1 MPLLSNPRR
10 RRQTRRRWCVLLLV
24 LLLHAWPASHW
35 PVLNGVSLVS
45 LAHADDD
52 GDDGDDSSDSDGGSA
67 SSSSGDSA
75 TGGQDTDPG
84 PREPELPVQADS
96 FKADEL
102 VALNPSQA
110 ALQRVG
116 QWGAR
121 VIESSVQADL
131 GLRVVRLRLPP
142 GIDARTALAVAS
154 ERDPGVFD
162 LHHRYQLAQNEAPA
176 FADCQGAS
184 CEPMRR
190 MNWPERSANCGR
202 DQVIGVVDSGVD
214 TRSPALQ
221 GADVRVRRF
230 VTDANATGDSQ
241 HGTAV
246 VTLLVGQPGTAL
258 PGLLPRASLRA
269 AEPFFRLSSGAL
281 AADAVGLVK
290 SLEWLVSQQVQ
301 VIGMSLTG
309 PDNLV
314 LAAAIQRTQARGV
327 LVAAA
332 VGNGGR
338 NAPPAH
344 PAALNDV
351 LGATAVSA
359 DGRIYWRASQGAT
372 VDFAVPGVE
381 LPTADGPG
389 AVRLRSGT
397 SYAVPFLLAHLSQSL
412 SEGVLSR
419 TDWLEGRNV
428 PVADLGTPG
437 RDPVFGWG
445 LPQVAVRCR

>member
-1 MPLLSNPRR
+1 MPLLSKPQRPK
-10 RRQTRRRWCVLLLV
+10 QTRRRWCVLLLV
-24 LLLHAWPASHW
+24 LLLHAIPASHW

-52 GDDGDDSSDSDGGSA
+52 DDDSSDDSDSDGGSA
-67 SSSSGDSA
+67 ASSSSDSA

-84 PREPELPVQADS
+84 SRERELPVQADS

-102 VALNPSQA
+102 VALNPSPA

-121 VIESSVQADL
+121 VIESSVLADL

-162 LHHRYQLAQNEAPA
+162 LHHRYQLAQSEAPA
-176 FADCQGAS
+176 SAGCQGAS

-214 TRSPALQ
+214 TRSPALK

-230 VTDANATGDSQ
+230 VTDANAIGDSQ

-258 PGLLPRASLRA
+258 PGLLPRASVRA
-269 AEPFFRLSSGAL
+269 AEPFSRLSSGTL

-314 LAAAIQRTQARGV
+314 LAAAIERSQARGV

-359 DGRIYWRASQGAT
+359 DGRIYWRAGQGAT

-389 AVRLRSGT
+389 AARLRSGT
-397 SYAVPFLLAHLSQSL
+397 SYAVPYLVAQLSQSL
-412 SEGVLSR
+412 FEGVLSR

-428 PVADLGTPG
+428 PVADLGAPG

-445 LPQVAVRCR
+445 LPQVVVRCR